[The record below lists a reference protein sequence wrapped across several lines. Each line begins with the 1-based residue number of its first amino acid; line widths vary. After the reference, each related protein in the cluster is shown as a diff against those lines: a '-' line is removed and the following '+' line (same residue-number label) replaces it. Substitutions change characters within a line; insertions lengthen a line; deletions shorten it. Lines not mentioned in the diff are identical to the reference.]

1 MAALTGHYRQFSD
14 WPGRARCA
22 LLKRPLEKGHNRQ
35 FFDWPPALN
44 ESAFKLAFIRGSY
57 RHFLK
62 WPVPRPFFHVD
73 SHFDSASLRPT
84 EFSLGTCRERT

>member
-22 LLKRPLEKGHNRQ
+22 LLKCPLARGHYRQ

-44 ESAFKLAFIRGSY
+44 ESAFKLAFIRLTFNEGGGLSWSETPWS
-57 RHFLK
+57 K
-62 WPVPRPFFHVD
+62 VPFV
-73 SHFDSASLRPT
+73 SAPA
-84 EFSLGTCRERT
+84 RESGAQDASG